1 MKNRVFVG
9 LRYIAIHGNIV
20 ENEEKMMGILQYGKW
35 RLVMFDFKF
44 NWEKN
49 LNTSIESIDVQHKQ
63 LFKLGRDMEQ
73 LLQIS
78 SGLLQDGPR
87 FQRYLVTGPAGIP
100 GAGAKRPVR
109 SLIDSLRLFIA
120 CGCIVKIYHTP
131 LAFLCLFQYVISTA
145 FLIPDDNIRFL

>member
-44 NWEKN
+44 DWEKN

-63 LFKLGRDMEQ
+63 LFKLG
-73 LLQIS
+73 I
-78 SGLLQDGPR
+78 
-87 FQRYLVTGPAGIP
+87 
-100 GAGAKRPVR
+100 
-109 SLIDSLRLFIA
+109 
-120 CGCIVKIYHTP
+120 
-131 LAFLCLFQYVISTA
+131 
-145 FLIPDDNIRFL
+145 